1 MKKNI
6 YAFLIPLIT
15 LLVIAFT
22 PIFDG
27 VLGDFKYKINL
38 EGEKIFK
45 SISNRVESKLSL
57 EKSMIDNKDR
67 YRKIINKNFKDESNQ
82 IAAMNYIYYLNKRNI
97 ALVAEEKSITDESV
111 IKEVLKYDFL
121 MRLEFQKILDSKV
134 EIPIK
139 LIKVYKETSE
149 VNNNISIVAYTIS
162 DKYYDEYKVVDYMGE
177 DANATAGDTLLY

>member
-27 VLGDFKYKINL
+27 VLSDFKYKINL

-45 SISNRVESKLSL
+45 SISDRVNSKLTL
-57 EKSMIDNKDR
+57 EKNMVDNKER
-67 YRKIINKNFKDESNQ
+67 YRKVINKNFKDESNQ
-82 IAAMNYIYYLNKRNI
+82 IAAMNYMYYLDKRNI
-97 ALVAEEKSITDESV
+97 ALVESEKSITDDSV
-111 IKEVLKYDFL
+111 IKAVLKYDFL

-139 LIKVYKETSE
+139 LINLYKDTSE
-149 VNNNISIVAYTIS
+149 VNNNISIVAYTIA
-162 DKYYDEYKVVDYMGE
+162 DKYYEEYDIISYMGK
-177 DANATAGDTLLY
+177 DANATAGDILLY